1 MLWWIWLLAG
11 LILVLLELLTPGGF
25 YILFFGIGALVV
37 GALAGFKLAGPPWM
51 EWLLFSVL
59 SLLALAL
66 LRGPLLA
73 RWGAKVDEREVD
85 SLVGETALALEDI
98 AVDGIG
104 KVELRGAAWNA
115 RNAGG
120 GPVNRGQRCRVEQVE
135 GLTLRVRGQ

>member
-1 MLWWIWLLAG
+1 MAWWIWLLAG
-11 LILVLLELLTPGGF
+11 LVLVLIELLTPGGF

-51 EWLLFSVL
+51 EWLLFSLL

-73 RWGAKVDEREVD
+73 RWGPRVQDREID

-115 RNAGG
+115 RNAGE
-120 GPVNRGQRCRVEQVE
+120 GPVSRGQRCRVEQVE
-135 GLTLRVRGQ
+135 GLTLRVRG

>member
-1 MLWWIWLLAG
+1 MAWWIWILSG
-11 LILVLLELLTPGGF
+11 LVLVLIELLTPGGF

-37 GALAGFKLAGPPWM
+37 GALAGLKLAGPPWM
-51 EWLLFSVL
+51 EWLLFSLL

-73 RWGAKVDEREVD
+73 RWGPRAEGREVD
-85 SLVGETALALEDI
+85 NLVGETALALEDI
-98 AVDGIG
+98 AADGVG

-115 RNAGG
+115 CNAGE
-120 GPVNRGQRCRVEQVE
+120 GPVSRGQRCRVEHVE